1 MKLPSSN
8 FFIIILIISFCIM
21 VAVSFIGHSYE
32 KEILTKIKLE
42 EAAKISKYIFVFLG
56 SLFSISGMA
65 LFIRHFPRR
74 AIKVAAIERP
84 EYAKK
89 LEKRLNPALLD
100 RITLFIIMLVVLGT
114 FYKFYEIYTGAF

>member
-1 MKLPSSN
+1 
-8 FFIIILIISFCIM
+8 M
-21 VAVSFIGHSYE
+21 VTVSIIGHNYE
-32 KEILTKIKLE
+32 KEILAQIRLE
-42 EAAKISKYIFVFLG
+42 EAAKIAKYIFVFLG
-56 SLFSISGMA
+56 SLFAISSMA

-100 RITLFIIMLVVLGT
+100 RITFIIIMMIVLGT

>member
-1 MKLPSSN
+1 MA
-8 FFIIILIISFCIM
+8 
-21 VAVSFIGHSYE
+21 AVSFIGHSYE

-56 SLFSISGMA
+56 SLVAISSIA
-65 LFIRHFPRR
+65 LFIRHFFRR

-89 LEKRLNPALLD
+89 LEKILNPKLLD
-100 RITLFIIMLVVLGT
+100 RITLFLIFLMVFAALYT
-114 FYKFYEIYTGAF
+114 AYEIHIGAF

>member
-1 MKLPSSN
+1 MKLPSSK

-56 SLFSISGMA
+56 SLVAISSIA
-65 LFIRHFPRR
+65 LFIRHFSRR
-74 AIKVAAIERP
+74 AIKVAAIEDHRVR
-84 EYAKK
+84 
-89 LEKRLNPALLD
+89 EKVRKSP
-100 RITLFIIMLVVLGT
+100 
-114 FYKFYEIYTGAF
+114 